1 MPRLLAI
8 IIFIILLSTF
18 ITYGLNRLFKKKKFV
33 KYLPSLISFIIML
46 NSIIT
51 ASRNKG
57 EGFSDLAAIII
68 AMMCFAGSLS
78 GLVTALY
85 IDFIYFKMRGK

>member
-1 MPRLLAI
+1 
-8 IIFIILLSTF
+8 
-18 ITYGLNRLFKKKKFV
+18 
-33 KYLPSLISFIIML
+33 ML